1 MWTNNRTRSLDIHAK
16 WFHYSKHLDNRLAT
30 KISLTR
36 KYPSALARIGVFHH
50 FFYSFNNIFENLDM
64 ALFFTCHIGAGN
76 IHMCET
82 MLLSS
87 NRNHRKKCTSFVFY
101 NTPLRIR
108 IYCMCIACVSTE
120 PLRFCTSQR
129 MCWKRKKERKR
140 KKNRKWKNIENAQMK
155 PLSRELIQHFI
166 AALFQRYVRIRNR

>member
-1 MWTNNRTRSLDIHAK
+1 MWTNNRTRSLGIHAK

-36 KYPSALARIGVFHH
+36 KYPSALARICVFHH

-108 IYCMCIACVSTE
+108 IYCMCIACVSSRYYLQHLFVFAQASE
-120 PLRFCTSQR
+120 CVGSVKKREREKRIGNERILR
-129 MCWKRKKERKR
+129 MLKW
-140 KKNRKWKNIENAQMK
+140 NRFHEN
-155 PLSRELIQHFI
+155 
-166 AALFQRYVRIRNR
+166 